1 MAYDDVLTN
10 LGEVDD
16 ERLNS
21 AHGEITGRIN
31 ELRPRV
37 ADRSLTNDEL
47 TELQSLTET
56 FGQVNGEVQTRQ
68 QRRDD
73 AYAAIDETV
82 SQVPDPA
89 AETEQPADTEAPG
102 EPAAEAEQPGEPQA
116 EQPAPE
122 PQNESAAEA
131 APSTQEQ
138 PVAAAASNPPI
149 GSIGRST
156 GEQPARQTERP
167 TVAITAAADVSG
179 FTAGAP
185 LEVGQVGQAFANRM
199 RSLSAIASRHGNG
212 EQVPVITLTA
222 SGVPEERQL
231 ARNDWAGNTRR
242 MDQVTSRT
250 AIVAAGGLCAPL
262 AIDYSYGTIGVQD
275 RPIRDSLP
283 GFQAERGGI
292 QYRRDLSPVTNTAVD
307 GPRSATGLWSMA
319 DDEAQ
324 GDPAVTDPP
333 TKGLWIVDCPDT
345 ETAEVEALTL
355 QLEFSNVTSRFDPET
370 LQANTDAAMIWH
382 ARFAENYLLGKL
394 QDLSKLML
402 SEQVLGATRDLLFTL
417 DAVQAYYRSVHR
429 LSANIQLRAIL
440 PAWARTMIR
449 ADMAR
454 AMSFGTETLNVTD
467 AMIDAWLGSRNLT
480 PVWHLDGDAVAQEG
494 TAIEEP
500 PTAGTPDIA
509 AQQYTL
515 AADGGANGTPVP
527 QFPAQV
533 DFLLHAEGHFT
544 HLDGGTLDL
553 GIVRDAELIERN
565 RYRQFSETWEGV
577 AARGV
582 EALRVV
588 ANVTPSGAMSG
599 TSEAAFPAT
608 V

>member
-1 MAYDDVLTN
+1 MAYDDVLAN

-47 TELQSLTET
+47 GELQSLTET

-89 AETEQPADTEAPG
+89 AETEQPADTEG
-102 EPAAEAEQPGEPQA
+102 EPTAEAEQPAEPQA
-116 EQPAPE
+116 AAEQATPE

-185 LEVGQVGQAFANRM
+185 LEAGQVGQAFANRM

-292 QYRRDLSPVTNTAVD
+292 QYRRDLSPVTNTDAN
-307 GPRSATGLWSMA
+307 GPRSATDVWTMA

-324 GDPAVTDPP
+324 GAADPSGAR

-394 QDLSKLML
+394 QDLSKVMT
-402 SEQVLGATRDLLFTL
+402 SQQVLGATRDLLVTL
-417 DAVQAYYRSVHR
+417 DKVQAYYRSVHR
-429 LSANIQLRAIL
+429 LNANVQLRAIL
-440 PAWARTMIR
+440 PQWAKALMR
-449 ADMAR
+449 ADITR
-454 AMSFGTETLNVTD
+454 AMSFSLETLNVTD
-467 AMIDAWLGSRNLT
+467 SVIDAWFGSRNLS
-480 PVWHLDGDAVAQEG
+480 PVWHLDGDAEQVAVPDDPATTGVDEG
-494 TAIEEP
+494 V
-500 PTAGTPDIA
+500 AGVA
-509 AQQYTL
+509 AQQYVL
-515 AADGGANGTPVP
+515 AADQGAGVAVP
-527 QFPAQV
+527 DFPAQV
-533 DFLLHAEGHFT
+533 DFLLHTEGHFT

-577 AARGV
+577 APRGV

-588 ANVTPSGAMSG
+588 ADVIPTGGMSG
-599 TSEAAFPAT
+599 TVEPSSITA
-608 V
+608 